1 MVWEA
6 AKPWETGFLHA
17 QEYFREQGNLEVPNA
32 FVCEDGYR
40 LGKWISNQ
48 RSSYAMGER
57 LSEEQVQRLVKIG
70 MVWSGKVGR
79 KCEKGMG

>member
-1 MVWEA
+1 MKLEQIGMVWEA

-40 LGKWISNQ
+40 LGKGAHMLW
-48 RSSYAMGER
+48 
-57 LSEEQVQRLVKIG
+57 VKDLVRNKY
-70 MVWSGKVGR
+70 KDL
-79 KCEKGMG
+79 